1 MVISLIIPY
10 TSLDDDIKIVFTT
23 TTTTGIHKKISTST
37 IYIQIEEYKTIK
49 TNFYFTQ

>member
-10 TSLDDDIKIVFTT
+10 TSLDDDIKIVFT